1 MRSIIANKLVVTA
14 ERRGRC
20 ILDHEIEVPMI
31 DIREMSIEELE
42 GVVEELDE
50 PKFRAK
56 QIFEWLHKHNVSDYD
71 KMTNLSKSL
80 RSKLAETYP
89 LSEAEQVLVE
99 SSGDGTR
106 KYVLEL
112 EDGATVETV
121 GMPVSFDEKGNKI
134 KRLTVCFSSQAG
146 CPMEC
151 TFCATGRE
159 GFIRNLTASEI
170 VEQVLAVQEDFATP
184 VSNVV
189 AMGQG
194 EPFLNYDNLLGAL
207 RRINTDPG
215 LNIGARKI
223 TVSTCGVIEGIKRF
237 GREPEQF
244 RLAVSLHSA
253 RQRTRDQLMPKL
265 ANQPLDHLQQALI
278 EYNHESG
285 RRVTLEYMLIAGIN
299 DSDAEMDALGVFCEG
314 INCHVNII
322 PFNPV
327 ERLDLRASGRSTVQ
341 RWTKGLSSVGIPVS
355 VRNSRGGD
363 IHGACGQL
371 KEVNTR

>member
-1 MRSIIANKLVVTA
+1 MT
-14 ERRGRC
+14 
-20 ILDHEIEVPMI
+20 
-31 DIREMSIEELE
+31 DIREMDITELE
-42 GVVEELDE
+42 SVVAELGE

-56 QIFEWLHKHNVSDYD
+56 QIFEWLHKHTVSDYD
-71 KMTNLSKSL
+71 KMTNLSKAL
-80 RSKLAETYP
+80 RSKLAEAYP

-99 SSGDGTR
+99 SSDDGTR

-121 GMPVSFDEKGNKI
+121 GMPVSFDEKGNRI

-151 TFCATGRE
+151 AFCATGHE
-159 GFIRNLTASEI
+159 GFLRNLSSSEI
-170 VEQVLAVQEDFATP
+170 VEQIVAVQEDFNTP

-215 LNIGARKI
+215 LRVGARKI
-223 TVSTCGVIEGIKRF
+223 TVSTCGLIEGIQRF

-299 DSDAEMDALGVFCEG
+299 DSDAEMDALAVFCEG

-327 ERLDLRASGRSTVQ
+327 DGLRFKATGRSMMQHWV
-341 RWTKGLSSVGIPVS
+341 KGLSGVGIPVN

-371 KEVNTR
+371 KEVGMR